1 MKDIRAKAV
10 LAWGIVI
17 CGMILSAGCAGK
29 RQTVQTKPEVVSAET
44 GLNVKLE
51 QVERENERLKKQVET
66 LSGLPS
72 GKRAEAL
79 YKIQTIRIGN
89 YTNIYKEEE
98 EGEKEKLVVYVS
110 PIDET
115 GDAVKAAGAA
125 DIELW
130 DLSKSGGEAMLGQWK
145 IEPNELKKM
154 WYSSFMSSGYRFS
167 FDVTGIV
174 KDYKAGTPGLTV
186 KVNFIDYLSG
196 RTFSEQKVIKP

>member
-89 YTNIYKEEE
+89 YTNIYKEDE

-115 GDAVKAAGAA
+115 GD
-125 DIELW
+125 DDPELQSR
-130 DLSKSGGEAMLGQWK
+130 LGLGTRHSG
-145 IEPNELKKM
+145 
-154 WYSSFMSSGYRFS
+154 
-167 FDVTGIV
+167 
-174 KDYKAGTPGLTV
+174 
-186 KVNFIDYLSG
+186 
-196 RTFSEQKVIKP
+196 